1 LETEGETQC
10 QDRGFE
16 RTEDQQRERENRY
29 SDPDPTKRGHPIIG
43 LVFICGFAKK
53 SNPRREDGTVYE
65 PKSGK
70 TYSCNNG
77 PAGTDK
83 SKVRG
88 FIGIELI
95 GRDYIWTD

>member
-1 LETEGETQC
+1 MFKTEGKTHY

-16 RTEDQQRERENRY
+16 RAEDSKGKEKTDI

-43 LVFICGFAKK
+43 LVFKCRFAKK
-53 SNPRREDGTVYE
+53 SNPRWEDGTVYD

-77 PAGTDK
+77 PPSDQTRSRSVD
-83 SKVRG
+83 SLVSN
-88 FIGIELI
+88 
-95 GRDYIWTD
+95 